1 MEEWGA
7 DRSFSDIEDDWNHDY
22 GYDDFGDDNLLM
34 TLTIIMPFE
43 EKWGSECSSWMRAR
57 ATR

>member
-22 GYDDFGDDNLLM
+22 GYDDFGDDN
-34 TLTIIMPFE
+34 
-43 EKWGSECSSWMRAR
+43 
-57 ATR
+57 